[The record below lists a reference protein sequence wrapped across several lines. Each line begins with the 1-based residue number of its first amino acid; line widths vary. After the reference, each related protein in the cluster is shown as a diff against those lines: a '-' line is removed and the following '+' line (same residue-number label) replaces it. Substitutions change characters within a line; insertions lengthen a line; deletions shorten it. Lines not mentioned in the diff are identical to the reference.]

1 MPGNYIENYRLIAQR
16 QCWDKRAGP
25 DRPAPMEAKMRWE
38 DFRRSDNVEDDRDSG
53 GGGFGGGGGGF
64 GLPVGRGGGRV
75 GTPPGLGLIRCGA
88 RLLTKPVVRGAPMLI
103 RRRASPYAQAPPA
116 APTATGEPDQ

>member
-25 DRPAPMEAKMRWE
+25 DRPAPMEAKMRWD

-53 GGGFGGGGGGF
+53 GGGFGGGGGGGGF
-64 GLPVGRGGGRV
+64 GLPGGRGGVGLRTVLVLCPIRV
-75 GTPPGLGLIRCGA
+75 GARIRSGLLVGGPRDPPRGRFPYEPA
-88 RLLTKPVVRGAPMLI
+88 RG
-103 RRRASPYAQAPPA
+103 
-116 APTATGEPDQ
+116 